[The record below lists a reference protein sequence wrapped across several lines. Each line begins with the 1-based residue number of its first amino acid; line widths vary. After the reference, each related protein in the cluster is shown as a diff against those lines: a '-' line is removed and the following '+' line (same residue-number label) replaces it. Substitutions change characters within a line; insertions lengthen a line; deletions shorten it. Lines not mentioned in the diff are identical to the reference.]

1 MLSTSIRLLADAAS
15 TDVYLIS
22 CCLFQADRTS
32 TLLSRSAEEE
42 QQPASGRRFKE
53 DKTETCINFGLDL
66 DLPHPDTYRPETGSN
81 PLIVFVL
88 VIATTMAII
97 VCPFPGRC
105 YTPTVANNQSRK
117 TCRPD
122 WSSSSVTLI
131 RDCAI
136 TSSRLLVDCRCAD
149 CR

>member
-1 MLSTSIRLLADAAS
+1 MLSTSIRLLADAAC

-88 VIATTMAII
+88 VIAASMAII
-97 VCPFPGRC
+97 VWPFPGRC
-105 YTPTVANNQSRK
+105 YT
-117 TCRPD
+117 D
-122 WSSSSVTLI
+122 L
-131 RDCAI
+131 
-136 TSSRLLVDCRCAD
+136 RLWLTTKVEKPVDQTEAQVWCRCSETVPSLVLVY
-149 CR
+149 